1 MIFALVAWLMVLF
14 LGLFGAGLIL
24 VSISDARHR
33 RRLEEMKAEA
43 DLKRADYFVLSDKID
58 DLPPKSKQ
66 RADF

>member
-1 MIFALVAWLMVLF
+1 
-14 LGLFGAGLIL
+14 
-24 VSISDARHR
+24 
-33 RRLEEMKAEA
+33 MKAEA